1 MVVATCATDT
11 RQESPQMAPF
21 VDSIEINRKPE
32 DVFAYVEDLAK
43 HGEWQQLIVS
53 VHVETDGPTQVGSR
67 AADKRRLPGGTRDIS
82 YEITEHDAPHKSSFR
97 GVNGPIRPLGTV
109 TVEPL
114 DGGKRSKLTL
124 EFELKGHGVGV
135 FFALLARAS
144 ARKEIPKSHERLR
157 EILERDN
164 RRDAA

>member
-1 MVVATCATDT
+1 
-11 RQESPQMAPF
+11 MAPI

-32 DVFAYVEDLAK
+32 DVFAYFEDLAK
-43 HGEWQQLIVS
+43 HGEWQQQIVS

-67 AADKRRLPGGTRDIS
+67 ATDKRRLPGGARDIS

-109 TVEPL
+109 TIEPL

-124 EFELKGHGVGV
+124 EFALKGHGVGV
-135 FFALLARAS
+135 LFAPLARVN
-144 ARKEIPKSHERLR
+144 ARKEIPESHQRLK
-157 EILERDN
+157 ELLERE
-164 RRDAA
+164 R